1 MSSEEH
7 SFSRRPHRT
16 LLALSLTV
24 LISLVAEPFTGL
36 VDTFFVARLGALE
49 LAALGVA
56 AVMLSSVFWLFNFLG
71 IGTQTEVARSYG
83 AADPVRAR
91 EASTLA
97 LALGLLLG
105 VALAAVS
112 WPWLEAAARWMGAD
126 ASMSGSAVAY
136 LRVRLLGGPATLM
149 MIAAFGALRGLQD
162 MRTPLRIALAS
173 NALNIVLDPLLIFG
187 WGFVPALGVAG
198 AAWASTVSQYLA
210 ALWGLLAV
218 RRRLGLT
225 VQLHWREAA
234 RLLRVGRDLF
244 LRTGLLLLFL
254 LLATRV
260 ATQSGAATG
269 AAHQA
274 IRQVWLLTALA
285 LDALAMSAQS
295 LVGYFMGAG
304 SVVGARRVARVACQW
319 GLIAG
324 VLLSVCMLGL
334 EGAVATGLV
343 PPPARSV
350 FILAWRVSA
359 LTQPLA
365 ALSFVTDGVHW
376 GTADYRYLRNAMLL
390 ATGLGIVVM
399 LGIDPRGP
407 AALTWV
413 WATTAG
419 WLLVRA
425 FFGVARIWPGLGH
438 SPLRIA
444 RD

>member
-1 MSSEEH
+1 MSSVEH

-16 LLALSLTV
+16 LFALSLPV
-24 LISLVAEPFTGL
+24 LISLVAEPLTGL

-83 AADPVRAR
+83 AAEPGRAS

-97 LALGLLLG
+97 LALALLLG

-112 WPWLEAAARWMGAD
+112 WPWIEVAARWMGAD
-126 ASMSGSAVAY
+126 TSMRGSAVAY

-198 AAWASTVSQYLA
+198 AAWASTASQYLA
-210 ALWGLLAV
+210 AVWGLLAV
-218 RRRLGLT
+218 RRRLGLA
-225 VQLHWREAA
+225 VQLHWRDAV
-234 RLLRVGRDLF
+234 RLLQVGRDLF

-260 ATQSGAATG
+260 ATQSGAASG

-274 IRQVWLLTALA
+274 IRQVWLLSALA

-295 LVGYFMGAG
+295 LVGYFLGAG
-304 SVVGARRVARVACQW
+304 SVAGARRVA
-319 GLIAG
+319 
-324 VLLSVCMLGL
+324 
-334 EGAVATGLV
+334 AVAST
-343 PPPARSV
+343 S
-350 FILAWRVSA
+350 
-359 LTQPLA
+359 T
-365 ALSFVTDGVHW
+365 
-376 GTADYRYLRNAMLL
+376 
-390 ATGLGIVVM
+390 
-399 LGIDPRGP
+399 
-407 AALTWV
+407 
-413 WATTAG
+413 
-419 WLLVRA
+419 
-425 FFGVARIWPGLGH
+425 
-438 SPLRIA
+438 
-444 RD
+444 